1 MEEKNKIELRSEEI
15 NDILARPP
23 HALVRY
29 GTVLICSI
37 LLLMFAGS
45 FFFRYPDIIQGNVVV
60 TTENPPV
67 WLIARVDG
75 GIKSLLVADNQKV
88 LKGDL
93 LAVIDNPAETDDIL
107 RIRDLLKL
115 SVVSDSLMFFP
126 ESGLNFEPKLGDIQ
140 DAYTQFMTALEDFNQ
155 FKKLNLIE
163 KEKMMLGNQIK
174 NRKTYVSNLENQ
186 LFIKKKELKIS
197 TSELNR
203 DRELYQQKVI
213 SAFDLEQAEQK
224 YLSKQ
229 QELHQIESG
238 ITLERLQLNVY
249 HDEISKLKTQNEKEK
264 NQRITHLKNAFN
276 ELESRLE
283 QWSLNYLLVSPQNG
297 VVTFNTVWKQNQFV
311 EAGQKVMAVVPQ
323 KQGKLIGKIKLPF
336 EGSGKVKINQK
347 VNIKIDG
354 YPYLEYGFLQ
364 GNISNIS
371 RVPDEKFYMAEM
383 QLPQQLLSS
392 TGKKLSFTGELQGT
406 AEIITENRSLI
417 ARIFGP
423 LRYLFQKYGSVN

>member
-1 MEEKNKIELRSEEI
+1 MEDKNKIELRSEEI

-29 GTVLICSI
+29 GTVLICSV
-37 LLLMFAGS
+37 LLLMFASS

-75 GIKSLLVADNQKV
+75 GIKSLLVADNQMV
-88 LKGDL
+88 NKGDL
-93 LAVIDNPAETDDIL
+93 LAVIDNPAETDDVL
-107 RIRDLLKL
+107 KLKDLLQQ

-140 DAYTQFMTALEDFNQ
+140 DAFTQFMTAMEDFNH
-155 FKKLNLIE
+155 FNKLNLIE
-163 KEKMMLGNQIK
+163 KEKMMLENQIK
-174 NRKTYVSNLENQ
+174 NRKTYVHNLESQ
-186 LFIKKKELKIS
+186 LFIKKKELKLSS
-197 TSELNR
+197 TELNR

-224 YLSKQ
+224 NLTKQ

-249 HDEISKLKTQNEKEK
+249 QDEISKLKTQNEKEK

-283 QWSLNYLLVSPQNG
+283 LWSLNYLLVSPQNG

-311 EAGQKVMAVVPQ
+311 EAGHKVMAVVPQ

-347 VNIKIDG
+347 VNVRIDG

-383 QLPQQLLSS
+383 QLSQQLLSS
-392 TGKKLSFTGELQGT
+392 TGKQLSFTGELQGT